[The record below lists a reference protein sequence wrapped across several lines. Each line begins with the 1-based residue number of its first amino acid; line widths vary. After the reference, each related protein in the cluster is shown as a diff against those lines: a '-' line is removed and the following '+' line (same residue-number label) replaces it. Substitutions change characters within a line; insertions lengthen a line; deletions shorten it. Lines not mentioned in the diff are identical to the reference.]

1 MEHDDGV
8 AVWYLQDDKR
18 QAGMTRQAVDMR
30 SADFEVII
38 PLASLPEE
46 SRHIHLR
53 DDGEAI
59 ALFRHDGELFALG
72 NRCVHRGGSIGDGKV
87 TGRTVTCPMHEWI
100 FSLEDGRCIDNPEI
114 GLRRYPVVVE
124 DGIIKVN
131 IENAQ

>member
-1 MEHDDGV
+1 
-8 AVWYLQDDKR
+8 
-18 QAGMTRQAVDMR
+18 MTRQVEKLRLTALE
-30 SADFEVII
+30 AII
-38 PLASLPEE
+38 PLAALRGE

-59 ALFRHDGELFALG
+59 ALFHHDGELFALG

-87 TGRTVTCPMHEWI
+87 TARTVTCPMHEWI
-100 FSLEDGRCIDNPEI
+100 FSLEDGRCIDNPEM

-124 DGIIKVN
+124 DGIVKVN